1 MTTTLQTALDTPET
15 PAAEPVL
22 NPSAL
27 AAPAFLLNCPFSYAT
42 VEANNAWMQELSPE
56 ARTVDRRK
64 ALRQWLEL
72 YHFLSGE
79 ALVYVLPT
87 PVETALQDLTF
98 TANVAMVPEHIP
110 GRDVVIVSN
119 FTSEPRV
126 GEAAVAQRFFEAM
139 GYRTY
144 VAPHK
149 FEGDAEIKHLHDNV
163 YVGGFG
169 IRSEAA
175 AYRWME
181 NTFDMK
187 VIKVRETDDYL
198 YHLDCT
204 IFPLTRED
212 TLVCTEA
219 YKRSEVTAIEKHTN
233 VHAVSLDM
241 CLTGICNSVR
251 LNNTILN
258 ASHIH
263 ELKANTEEYKA
274 ERDKNR
280 RLEDIAVELGLEVSY
295 FNLSEFHKGGALLSC
310 LVMHLNRNSYEFKL
324 L

>member
-1 MTTTLQTALDTPET
+1 MTTLQTAVIATESPT
-15 PAAEPVL
+15 IEPLL
-22 NPSAL
+22 NPSRL
-27 AAPAFLLNCPFSYAT
+27 AMPAFLLNCPFSYST
-42 VEANNAWMQELSPE
+42 VAANNAWMQELSSE

-64 ALRQWLEL
+64 ALRQWLEV

-87 PVETALQDLTF
+87 PVGVALQDLTF
-98 TANVAMVPEHIP
+98 TANVAMIPEHLP
-110 GRDVVIVSN
+110 ERDAVIISN
-119 FTSEPRV
+119 FTSEPRI
-126 GEAAVAQRFFEAM
+126 GEAAVAKDFFESM

-144 VAPHK
+144 VAPYK

-181 NTFDMK
+181 DTFGMK
-187 VIKVRETDDYL
+187 VIKMKETDEYL

-212 TLVCTEA
+212 TLVCTKA
-219 YKRSEVTAIEKHTN
+219 YKRAELSVLEKHTN
-233 VHAVSLDM
+233 VHDVSVDM
-241 CLTGICNSVR
+241 ALSGICNSVR
-251 LNNTILN
+251 LNNTVMN
-258 ASHIH
+258 SSHIH
-263 ELKANTEEYKA
+263 ELKVNSEDYKA
-274 ERDKNR
+274 ELVKNR
-280 RLEDIAVELGLEVSY
+280 RLEDICVEMGLEVSY

-310 LVMHLNRNSYEFKL
+310 LVMHLNRNSYEFRL
-324 L
+324 V